1 MFNSLDVI
9 SFLLLTICKNILD
22 YKEAFNS
29 IYTDEGVAF
38 SLNTNQ
44 CNCTS
49 STFRD
54 PYYKHII
61 KDLRIIENNKLRK
74 ILRKGPNYREQQS
87 INFPKAFS
95 EKKTRQ
101 LNKFD
106 IKLLQSWKEKVLAK
120 VN

>member
-1 MFNSLDVI
+1 M
-9 SFLLLTICKNILD
+9 CKNILD

-29 IYTDEGVAF
+29 IYTGEGVAF

-61 KDLRIIENNKLRK
+61 KDLRIIENNKPRR
-74 ILRKGPNYREQQS
+74 ILRKSPNYREQQS

-95 EKKTRQ
+95 EKKQGSQTNLI
-101 LNKFD
+101 LNYF
-106 IKLLQSWKEKVLAK
+106 KVGRRK
-120 VN
+120 C